1 MRPLHILLTGA
12 TGYIGRRLK
21 YALSADRNVKLR
33 LLVRHPES
41 LSKQLSPDV
50 EVVRG
55 STFEPEALEAAM
67 KGIDVAYYLI
77 HSLGHDDYAQRDRQ
91 SAINF
96 RDAAIAA
103 GVKKIIY
110 LGGLGVKNALTSEHL
125 SSRIETGELLSA
137 RPDAIDVLWFRAGV
151 IIGSG
156 SASFEI
162 IRNLIEKLPLMI
174 TPRWVRTMAQPIG
187 VDDVLAYLNAA
198 REPDISGTV
207 MIDIGAEPLCYQN
220 MMRQCAEVMG
230 LRRLIVPVPFL
241 SIGLSSYWLNLFTP
255 VPFGVAASLI
265 EGLRSEVVVQ
275 NDHARRLFPD
285 IRPVPFKAAVA
296 KALEDVENNQIISRW
311 SDQGGGV
318 WEEDHG
324 NSIANAVFM
333 DRRIASLEGMNAG
346 SVFESFCA
354 IGGESGWFGYDWLWS
369 LRGLFDKMLG
379 GVGLNRGRRHPEEL
393 RIGDSL
399 DFWKV
404 VDIRPNERLLL
415 FAQMKVPGKAYLE
428 FRINDGTLVQ
438 SAYFLPKGVSGRLY
452 WLMLVPMHALV
463 FGAMIRGVM
472 KRARLKAASAS

>member
-1 MRPLHILLTGA
+1 MRPLNILLTGA

-21 YALSADRNVKLR
+21 QILSADPEVHLR

-41 LSKQLSPDV
+41 LSKQISASV
-50 EVVRG
+50 AVVRG
-55 STFEPEALEAAM
+55 STFEPDALKKAM
-67 KGIDVAYYLI
+67 EGIDVAYYLI
-77 HSLGHDDYAQRDRQ
+77 HSLGHDDYQQRDRQ

-103 GVKKIIY
+103 GVRKIVY

-125 SSRIETGELLSA
+125 ASRIETGELLSA
-137 RPDAIDVLWFRAGV
+137 RPEDIDVLWFRAGV

-162 IRNLIEKLPLMI
+162 IRNLIEKLPIMI

-187 VDDVLAYLNAA
+187 VDDVLAYLDAA
-198 REPDISGTV
+198 RNPTIAGSSI
-207 MIDIGAEPLCYQN
+207 IDIGAEKLCYQN
-220 MMRQCAEVMG
+220 MMLQCAEVMG
-230 LRRLIVPVPFL
+230 LRRFIIPVPFL

-255 VPFGVAASLI
+255 VPYGVAASLI

-275 NDHARRLFPD
+275 NDHARQLFPD
-285 IRPVPFKAAVA
+285 INPASFKAAVA
-296 KALEDVENNQIISRW
+296 KAVEDVENNQIISRW

-324 NSIANAVFM
+324 SSIADAVFVE
-333 DRRIASLEGMNAG
+333 RREISLGEVSPDA
-346 SVFESFCA
+346 VFKSFCA
-354 IGGESGWFGYDWLWS
+354 IGGEGGWFGYDWLWV
-369 LRGLFDKMLG
+369 LRGFLDKMLG
-379 GVGLNRGRRHPEEL
+379 GAGLNRGRRHQHHL

-404 VDIRPNERLLL
+404 VDVRQGERLLL

-428 FRINDGTLVQ
+428 FRIDGEKLVQ
-438 SAYFLPKGVSGRLY
+438 SAYFLPKGLWGRLY
-452 WLMLVPMHALV
+452 WYMLVPLHALV
-463 FGAMIRGVM
+463 FGDMIRSVM
-472 KRARLKAASAS
+472 QRAQIESARAS